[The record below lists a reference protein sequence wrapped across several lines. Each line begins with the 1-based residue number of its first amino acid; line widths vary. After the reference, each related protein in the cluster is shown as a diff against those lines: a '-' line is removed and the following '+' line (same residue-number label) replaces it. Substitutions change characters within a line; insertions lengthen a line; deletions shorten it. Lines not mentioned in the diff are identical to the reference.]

1 MVYNITLIAALDPCR
16 VIGYKN
22 QIPWHIPKDL
32 KHFKSLTSGHHVVMG
47 KNTFDSL
54 NQKPLPNR
62 VNIVLSQTYYR
73 DPPYLEN
80 QTFFVPSLESV
91 LSVFGHEELKVIG
104 GQQIYEQFLPLA
116 SSLELTHVH
125 QKYLG
130 DTYFP
135 DYKDDFELISKEVHE
150 TFSYCRY
157 QRHSTLGKIPQHPL

>member
-32 KHFKSLTSGHHVVMG
+32 KHFKSLTEGHYVVMG

-135 DYKDDFELISKEVHE
+135 DYTTDFELTSEEVHG

-157 QRHSTLGKIPQHPL
+157 QRLSTLVKTLQHPL

>member
-1 MVYNITLIAALDPCR
+1 MDYNITLIAALDPHR

-22 QIPWHIPKDL
+22 QMPWYIPEDL
-32 KHFKSLTSGHHVVMG
+32 KHFKSLTKDHYVVMG

-54 NQKPLPNR
+54 DQKPLPNR

-80 QTFFVPSLESV
+80 QTFFVPSIETV
-91 LSVFGHEELKVIG
+91 LKIFGHEELKVIG

-116 SSLELTHVH
+116 NFLDLTHVH
-125 QKYLG
+125 QQYLG

-135 DYKDDFELISKEVHE
+135 DYKDDFELISEEVHK

-157 QRHSTLGKIPQHPL
+157 QRRLPLGKTSQHTL